1 MVSERVPRLDDRGWS
16 LAELLVVIAVIAI
29 LSAVAIP
36 LFITYL
42 QSSNVRGGAQEM
54 RTAMNRAKQL
64 AITLRQPICVCA
76 PPTCPLAVGNGYQFR
91 QNTCGGPALVPAAIN
106 NPVPGADSNG
116 TFRLG
121 SNVQVTVSPGN
132 VAPVFTP
139 LGGAAPAGQL
149 RVTGPTGA
157 FLTVTVSG
165 AGRVTTP

>member
-91 QNTCGGPALVPAAIN
+91 LNTCGGALVPAATAS
-106 NPVPGADSNG
+106 GSDATG

-165 AGRVTTP
+165 GGRVTTP

>member
-64 AITLRQPICVCA
+64 AITLRQPICVQ
-76 PPTCPLAVGNGYQFR
+76 PVGGNGFQFR
-91 QNTCGGPALVPAAIN
+91 QNTCLGALVPATTA
-106 NPVPGADSNG
+106 PGSDATG
-116 TFRLG
+116 TFRLAN
-121 SNVQVTVSPGN
+121 NVQVTVSPGN

-165 AGRVTTP
+165 GGRVTTP

>member
-64 AITLRQPICVCA
+64 AITLRQPICVQ
-76 PPTCPLAVGNGYQFR
+76 PVGNGYQFR
-91 QNTCGGPALVPAAIN
+91 QNTCVPLGANILTNPINVALRA
-106 NPVPGADSNG
+106 GADATD
-116 TFRLG
+116 TFRLAN
-121 SNVQVTVSPGN
+121 NVQVTVSPGN

-165 AGRVTTP
+165 GGRVTTP